1 MHLQKLK
8 NIVWTKRIGHLFER
22 VTDIENIKLAMKKL
36 TSRKLW
42 TAVASFVS
50 MMIVA
55 TGGAENTAT
64 QVTAII
70 MAGASVIAYIIG
82 EGLTD
87 AANVEIGEGQLLEV
101 NDIKDEDEQ

>member
-1 MHLQKLK
+1 MK
-8 NIVWTKRIGHLFER
+8 NINWVR
-22 VTDIENIKLAMKKL
+22 KL

-50 MMIVA
+50 MMILA

-64 QVTAII
+64 RVTALI

-87 AANVEIGEGQLLEV
+87 AANIEKEDPEQT
-101 NDIKDEDEQ
+101 DEE

>member
-1 MHLQKLK
+1 MKQI
-8 NIVWTKRIGHLFER
+8 NWV
-22 VTDIENIKLAMKKL
+22 KKL

-50 MMIVA
+50 MMILA

-64 QVTAII
+64 QVTALI

-87 AANVEIGEGQLLEV
+87 AANMDVEAGIKVQECAEELL
-101 NDIKDEDEQ
+101 

>member
-1 MHLQKLK
+1 
-8 NIVWTKRIGHLFER
+8 
-22 VTDIENIKLAMKKL
+22 MKKINWARKL

-42 TAVASFVS
+42 TAVASFMS

-64 QVTAII
+64 QVTALI
-70 MAGASVIAYIIG
+70 MAGASAVAYIIG

-87 AANVEIGEGQLLEV
+87 AACI
-101 NDIKDEDEQ
+101 EDETEK

>member
-1 MHLQKLK
+1 MMKEV
-8 NIVWTKRIGHLFER
+8 NWKR
-22 VTDIENIKLAMKKL
+22 KL

-64 QVTAII
+64 QVTALI
-70 MAGASVIAYIIG
+70 MAGASVVAYIIG

-87 AANVEIGEGQLLEV
+87 SANTDAE
-101 NDIKDEDEQ
+101 IKDEE

>member
-1 MHLQKLK
+1 MKEI
-8 NIVWTKRIGHLFER
+8 NWKR
-22 VTDIENIKLAMKKL
+22 KL

-64 QVTAII
+64 QVTALI
-70 MAGASVIAYIIG
+70 MAGASIVAYIIG
-82 EGLTD
+82 EGLADTSHLNSGVVELED
-87 AANVEIGEGQLLEV
+87 TVEIEE
-101 NDIKDEDEQ
+101 